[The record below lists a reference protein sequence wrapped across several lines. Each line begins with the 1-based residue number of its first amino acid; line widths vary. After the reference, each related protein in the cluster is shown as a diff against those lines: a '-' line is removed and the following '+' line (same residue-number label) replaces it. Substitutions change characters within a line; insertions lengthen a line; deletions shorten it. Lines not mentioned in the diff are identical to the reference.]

1 MEWSFKWI
9 KLFWY
14 VPVIFK
20 LLCQK
25 SELNWHKKMP
35 ISWALSKKKKGDDKV
50 QRIHNIYEGRIYF
63 IYFIIISAILNNIRE
78 YAIEYNDW

>member
-14 VPVIFK
+14 VPVIVK

-25 SELNWHKKMP
+25 SELNWHKKSP
-35 ISWALSKKKKGDDKV
+35 ISWYLSKKTKGDDKV
-50 QRIHNIYEGRIYF
+50 QRIHNIYQGQTYF
-63 IYFIIISAILNNIRE
+63 IDFIVISAILNNIRE
-78 YAIEYNDW
+78 YASE